1 MEGVK
6 RRMYTEDK
14 PKREKVDR
22 RRRVCS
28 VEIPLH
34 I

>member
-6 RRMYTEDK
+6 QGRYTEDK
-14 PKREKVDR
+14 PEREEVDI